1 MDDRVRLRADELR
14 RKIHYHDH
22 RYYVLDDPVIS
33 DYEYDMLVQELKAIE
48 AQYPEL
54 VTPDSPTQRVGGSPQ
69 SGFST
74 VEHSVPMLS
83 LDNSYSI
90 SELESFDMR
99 VRKGLGTDRTV
110 RYVSEPKIDGLAVTL
125 RYERGVFVL
134 GATRGDGRVGENIT
148 ANLKTIK
155 SIPLRLAE
163 GNDIDVEVRGE
174 VYMPLDGFRRL
185 NAERS
190 ERGETVFANPRNA
203 AAGSLR
209 QLDPSITASRPLSFF
224 AYALVGAER
233 LGAKCHHEALEILKK
248 LGFKVNDRIRICEG
262 IGEAIRY
269 CNLLDSERD
278 HLPYEIDG
286 VVIKVDSL
294 ESQSALAFTAKSP
307 RWAVAYKFAPRQAK
321 TKLKTID
328 VQVGRT
334 GVLTPL
340 AILEPVVLAGSVVS
354 RAYLHNEDII
364 RQKDIRI
371 GDTVIVQKAGD
382 VIPEVVGPVVE
393 ERNGSEHE
401 FVMPSQCP
409 ECKQPVFRPEGE
421 VAVRC
426 QNAECPAQI
435 RERLIHFASRDAM
448 DIEGLGPAV
457 AAQLIESGLVISPP
471 DLYELTPE
479 RVAGLDRMGM
489 KSAQNLVSAIE
500 ASKSVPFYRVVYALG
515 IRHVGVR
522 VAETLTDRFPSLE
535 ALMNATKDELA
546 SIDEIGPVIADSV
559 WSYFG
564 VRANREMALRLQEL
578 GVTMAAEAAVPAA
591 EKEGVTNK
599 TFVFTGTLQAMTRD
613 DASALVKS
621 FGGKVSSTVSSKTD
635 YVVVGSEPGSKY
647 DKAVKLGVTVLSEQ
661 EFMALIGK

>member
-1 MDDRVRLRADELR
+1 
-14 RKIHYHDH
+14 
-22 RYYVLDDPVIS
+22 
-33 DYEYDMLVQELKAIE
+33 
-48 AQYPEL
+48 
-54 VTPDSPTQRVGGSPQ
+54 
-69 SGFST
+69 
-74 VEHSVPMLS
+74 
-83 LDNSYSI
+83 
-90 SELESFDMR
+90 
-99 VRKGLGTDRTV
+99 
-110 RYVSEPKIDGLAVTL
+110 
-125 RYERGVFVL
+125 
-134 GATRGDGRVGENIT
+134 
-148 ANLKTIK
+148 
-155 SIPLRLAE
+155 
-163 GNDIDVEVRGE
+163 
-174 VYMPLDGFRRL
+174 
-185 NAERS
+185 
-190 ERGETVFANPRNA
+190 
-203 AAGSLR
+203 
-209 QLDPSITASRPLSFF
+209 
-224 AYALVGAER
+224 
-233 LGAKCHHEALEILKK
+233 
-248 LGFKVNDRIRICEG
+248 
-262 IGEAIRY
+262 
-269 CNLLDSERD
+269 
-278 HLPYEIDG
+278 
-286 VVIKVDSL
+286 
-294 ESQSALAFTAKSP
+294 
-307 RWAVAYKFAPRQAK
+307 
-321 TKLKTID
+321 
-328 VQVGRT
+328 
-334 GVLTPL
+334 

-354 RAYLHNEDII
+354 RASLHNEDII